1 MDDEILIVDD
11 EKVDSNRIKQGWKV
25 LIVDDEPEVHRITKM
40 TLAKFEFDN
49 KPIEFIHAYTGR
61 EAKAIVT
68 NETANSTLKCD
79 TRLRSSEVFL
89 EHLAG
94 LPKSETFSWA

>member
-1 MDDEILIVDD
+1 MHLRHLF
-11 EKVDSNRIKQGWKV
+11 SSRLRGS
-25 LIVDDEPEVHRITKM
+25 L
-40 TLAKFEFDN
+40 LL
-49 KPIEFIHAYTGR
+49 G
-61 EAKAIVT
+61 
-68 NETANSTLKCD
+68 ANSTLKCD

>member
-1 MDDEILIVDD
+1 MADGPRAIGAG
-11 EKVDSNRIKQGWKV
+11 IKRQ
-25 LIVDDEPEVHRITKM
+25 I
-40 TLAKFEFDN
+40 
-49 KPIEFIHAYTGR
+49 
-61 EAKAIVT
+61 
-68 NETANSTLKCD
+68 ANSTLKCD